1 MSKDIIDY
9 SHTSTLSTVT
19 ALKGHEEVVV
29 NVRKVVDLT
38 LASNEE
44 FLSKN
49 EEEHQEYR
57 IKYSADYPWKP
68 TIICTQDF
76 TVNDEDTNKARQ
88 EYVKKIIW
96 CEIDPKLLEIKKLH
110 FFWLFNWKETEQL
123 F

>member
-9 SHTSTLSTVT
+9 PHTSRLSTVVPGKEY
-19 ALKGHEEVVV
+19 KGVVV
-29 NVRKVVDLT
+29 NVREMVDLT

-57 IKYSADYPWKP
+57 IRYSVDYPGKP

-76 TVNDEDTNKARQ
+76 TVNDVDTNKARQ
-88 EYVKKIIW
+88 EYVKKII
-96 CEIDPKLLEIKKLH
+96 
-110 FFWLFNWKETEQL
+110 
-123 F
+123 